1 MRHTCKI
8 CSPFVPG
15 LSGEAGHLSSDEAA
29 SNERVGNTR
38 ITPLRSGAGRARAAV
53 EKLKLWENGRR

>member
-38 ITPLRSGAGRARAAV
+38 ITRRAAAAGCV
-53 EKLKLWENGRR
+53 PQWRS